1 MNIVKNT
8 VIIIFAA
15 IIFAVGNFFIN
26 PNQPNLSLKPDE
38 LTIPMTSR
46 LPANLIIVDA
56 RNEKEFAAGHIE
68 NAINLSEEKF
78 DTQLGA
84 FLDVWNPD
92 SAILVYCS
100 SSGCNSSR
108 SIAERLKNEC
118 QIMNVFIL
126 KDDWTKWKTLK

>member
-1 MNIVKNT
+1 M
-8 VIIIFAA
+8 IFAMA
-15 IIFAVGNFFIN
+15 NFLIN
-26 PNQPNLSLKPDE
+26 PHRPDLSLKSDE
-38 LTIPMTSR
+38 LTIPMTNR

-56 RNEKEFAAGHIE
+56 RNKNEFAADHIE

-92 SAILVYCS
+92 SVILVYCS

-118 QIMNVFIL
+118 QIKNVFIL
-126 KDDWTKWKTLK
+126 KDDWKKWKTLRK